1 MFGLISKIRS
11 APGQREALISIL
23 TESSASMPGCLSY
36 VLARDAGDP
45 EGIWVT
51 EVWTDRD
58 AHRAALSL
66 PSVQE
71 AIRKGR
77 PLIAGFDSRF
87 ETEPVAGHG
96 LPRG

>member
-23 TESSASMPGCLSY
+23 TESSAGMPGCLSY
-36 VLARDAGDP
+36 LLAKDAGDADAL
-45 EGIWVT
+45 WVT

-58 AHRAALSL
+58 AHRASLSM
-66 PSVQE
+66 PSVQD

-77 PLIAGFDSRF
+77 PLIAGFDSRV
-87 ETEPVAGHG
+87 ETVPVIGQG
-96 LPRG
+96 PSRS